1 MYAKLFRFW
10 QTIEALS
17 PQGADKPDASNNSF
31 PIYRVEDGNLPPWL
45 DSSHLRRPIP
55 ANKAW
60 RYSLQ
65 CGLFDSL
72 KLAELLT
79 TKLLTT
85 KISQPDDVLNEKL
98 KGGESR
104 LFDLGFDDSGILNEK
119 LKGGESRLFDLGFD
133 DSGIPIPETFVLSMA
148 CWASGQ
154 ILHFNVD
161 ILEQGG
167 QNNLDD
173 VKVYDHPNVLPIN
186 SGYEGF
192 DVLSERL
199 IGYVAKQAAV
209 LQEQNQKATKE
220 WLDHLVRFVA
230 EKCYL
235 PMHLFS
241 DQPTYIAKCFQ
252 VKVEGKTSAGKPQ
265 EGNGPAWRQSR
276 GC

>member
-17 PQGADKPDASNNSF
+17 PQGADKPDASNRSF

-45 DSSHLRRPIP
+45 DSSHLRRPIL

-79 TKLLTT
+79 TK
-85 KISQPDDVLNEKL
+85 ISQPDDV
-98 KGGESR
+98 
-104 LFDLGFDDSGILNEK
+104 LNEK

-154 ILHFNVD
+154 ILQFNVD

-167 QNNLDD
+167 QKNLDD
-173 VKVYDHPNVLPIN
+173 VKVYDHVLPIN

-192 DVLSERL
+192 DALSKRL
-199 IGYVAKQAAV
+199 IGYVAEQAAV
-209 LQEQNQKATKE
+209 LQKQNQKATKE

-230 EKCYL
+230 DKCYL
-235 PMHLFS
+235 PEHLF
-241 DQPTYIAKCFQ
+241 F
-252 VKVEGKTSAGKPQ
+252 
-265 EGNGPAWRQSR
+265 
-276 GC
+276 